1 MEATKRTKLYH
12 HLKKWLEMAVMDYAM
27 IDEGDKVLVGVSGGA
42 DSLSLLDL
50 MNTPMIFVPRFSILA
65 VNIDMGFDEFYTDYN
80 VLETY
85 LKETGYSYVMEKTD
99 IGPLAHSEYNKKNPC
114 FLCSRLRRKRI
125 FEIADET
132 GCNKIALAHHKD
144 DIIETLLINLFYGRE
159 ISTMMPNQPI
169 FQGKLHIIR
178 PLSYISED
186 LIKKYGREREFPVT
200 ENKCPTSE
208 TSRRMYIKK
217 LLKELEQE
225 NRNIRENIYKAMKHV
240 KMDYLPTG
248 TQSTNL
254 QTRYMG
260 NLFTQ

>member
-1 MEATKRTKLYH
+1 
-12 HLKKWLEMAVMDYAM
+12 
-27 IDEGDKVLVGVSGGA
+27 
-42 DSLSLLDL
+42 
-50 MNTPMIFVPRFSILA
+50 
-65 VNIDMGFDEFYTDYN
+65 
-80 VLETY
+80 

-99 IGPLAHSEYNKKNPC
+99 TGPLAHSEYNKKNPC

-125 FEIADET
+125 FEIAGET

-159 ISTMMPNQPI
+159 ISTMMPNQSI

-178 PLSYISED
+178 PLAYIGED
-186 LIKKYGREREFPVT
+186 LIKKYGRERKVPVI
-200 ENKCPTSE
+200 ENKCPTSN

-240 KMDYLPTG
+240 KMDYLPTE
-248 TQSTNL
+248 
-254 QTRYMG
+254 TRSPDLPHKTGCMA
-260 NLFTQ
+260 NLFHANS